1 MSTVT
6 SRPALPGRNMSASQ
20 QASPL
25 TPHTP
30 SFTGDEPDPLL
41 ELLCNADNG
50 LDTMLERAKQTV
62 FSCKDM
68 LTFLRKRAAI
78 EEEYGRAM
86 LKLISTSRETTERP
100 DRKQHSYGE
109 AMQSVFKVHE
119 TIGQNH
125 VKLSSTISDIAEG
138 LQSLL
143 KDTDRARKS
152 LREMGLK
159 FYRGLL
165 EAEASVDKA
174 RSKYDACCEEWE
186 RTLAQR
192 NGEVLSPVRKP
203 GSSNP
208 LSRFKQRTPHSL
220 NRSEE
225 DARIRVDAANDNYKA
240 QLALANAVRHDYY
253 HSNMPLVLQALLEAL
268 EECDYGMQYYLAKY
282 AFNTES
288 LQLLDATAVSPSD
301 RKAIGLRS
309 QVDTIN
315 HQKDLQAY
323 IMKFHAK
330 DIGRKRREDIP
341 YEEYPFSE
349 QARSIVNPRP
359 IFGVDLALQLKRDNM
374 DIPPILSKCATSIE
388 KHGIKS
394 EGIYRISGPVSQLR
408 QLKAAF
414 DKDNELVLLGEKEP
428 LYDIHAIAGVL
439 KQYLRELPEPLLTRA
454 LSEEF
459 IQAAGEENTKRLGE
473 CVKKMPVSNMKVLNY
488 LIAHLCRI
496 RDYEALNRMGAN
508 NLSIIFGPTVTC
520 GNESL
525 NPMVDMARRC
535 KVIE

>member
-1 MSTVT
+1 MSTVA
-6 SRPALPGRNMSASQ
+6 SRPNLPGRALQ
-20 QASPL
+20 TPV

-30 SFTGDEPDPLL
+30 GFSTEEQDPLL
-41 ELLCNADNG
+41 KLLCHADNG

-62 FSCKDM
+62 FSCKD
-68 LTFLRKRAAI
+68 LLIFLRKRAAI

-86 LKLISTSRETTERP
+86 LKLVVAARN
-100 DRKQHSYGE
+100 D
-109 AMQSVFKVHE
+109 
-119 TIGQNH
+119 IGQNH
-125 VKLSSTISDIAEG
+125 IKLSSTIGDIAEG

-165 EAEASVDKA
+165 EAETSVDKA
-174 RSKYDACCEEWE
+174 RSKYDSSCEEWE
-186 RTLAQR
+186 RTLIQQR
-192 NGEVLSPVRKP
+192 NGEVLSPGRKP
-203 GSSNP
+203 ASNP

-220 NRSEE
+220 NRNEE
-225 DARIRVDAANDNYKA
+225 DARVRVDSANDNYKA
-240 QLALANAVRHDYY
+240 QLALANAVRHDYF

-301 RKAIGLRS
+301 RKVIGLRA
-309 QVDTIN
+309 QVDQIN

-323 IMKFHAK
+323 IMKFHAR
-330 DIGRKRREDIP
+330 DVGVKRREDIP
-341 YEEYPFSE
+341 YEEYPFSD

-359 IFGVDLALQLKRDNM
+359 IFGVDLATQLKRDNM
-374 DIPPILSKCATSIE
+374 DIPPIISKCAASIE

-414 DKDNELVLLGEKEP
+414 DKDNELVVLGEKDP
-428 LYDIHAIAGVL
+428 LYDINAIAGVL
-439 KQYLRELPEPLLTRA
+439 KQYLRELPEPLLTRS

-459 IQAAGEENTKRLGE
+459 IQAAAADDTKSLAA
-473 CVKKMPVSNMKVLNY
+473 CVKRMPIANAKVLNF
-488 LIAHLCRI
+488 LIAHLCRV

-508 NLSIIFGPTVTC
+508 NISIIFGPTITC
-520 GNESL
+520 GDESL

-535 KVIE
+535 KVIEMMIIYRTAIFTGENNIF

>member
-1 MSTVT
+1 
-6 SRPALPGRNMSASQ
+6 
-20 QASPL
+20 
-25 TPHTP
+25 
-30 SFTGDEPDPLL
+30 
-41 ELLCNADNG
+41 
-50 LDTMLERAKQTV
+50 
-62 FSCKDM
+62 
-68 LTFLRKRAAI
+68 
-78 EEEYGRAM
+78 
-86 LKLISTSRETTERP
+86 
-100 DRKQHSYGE
+100 
-109 AMQSVFKVHE
+109 
-119 TIGQNH
+119 
-125 VKLSSTISDIAEG
+125 
-138 LQSLL
+138 
-143 KDTDRARKS
+143 
-152 LREMGLK
+152 
-159 FYRGLL
+159 
-165 EAEASVDKA
+165 
-174 RSKYDACCEEWE
+174 WE

-192 NGEVLSPVRKP
+192 NGEVLSPGRKP

-225 DARIRVDAANDNYKA
+225 EARVRVDTANDNYKA

-253 HSNMPLVLQALLEAL
+253 HSNMPLALLESL

-301 RKAIGLRS
+301 RKGMGLRN
-309 QVDTIN
+309 QVDKIN
-315 HQKDLQAY
+315 HQKDLQAFV
-323 IMKFHAK
+323 MKFHAN
-330 DIGRKRREDIP
+330 DLGRKRREDIP

-359 IFGVDLALQLKRDNM
+359 IFGVDLAAQLKRDNM

-414 DKDNELVLLGEKEP
+414 DKDNELVVLGEREP

-454 LSEEF
+454 LNDEF
-459 IQAAGEENTKRLGE
+459 IEAAAKEDTKGLAE
-473 CVKKMPVSNMKVLNY
+473 CVKKMPAPNRNVLNY
-488 LIAHLCRI
+488 LMAHLCRI

-508 NLSIIFGPTVTC
+508 NLSIIFGPTITC
-520 GNESL
+520 SDDAL

-535 KVIE
+535 KVVEMMIIYRSAIFTGEHAIF

>member
-1 MSTVT
+1 
-6 SRPALPGRNMSASQ
+6 
-20 QASPL
+20 
-25 TPHTP
+25 
-30 SFTGDEPDPLL
+30 
-41 ELLCNADNG
+41 
-50 LDTMLERAKQTV
+50 MLIAHLSVHCLQ
-62 FSCKDM
+62 DM
-68 LTFLRKRAAI
+68 LTFFRKRAAI
-78 EEEYGRAM
+78 EEEYGRSM
-86 LKLISTSRETTERP
+86 LKLVATSRETVERP
-100 DRKQHSYGE
+100 DRKQYSYGE
-109 AMQSVFKVHE
+109 AMQSVYKIHE
-119 TIGQNH
+119 TIGHNH
-125 VKLSSTISDIAEG
+125 VKLAATISDIAEG

-174 RSKYDACCEEWE
+174 RSKYDGCCEEWE

-192 NGEVLSPVRKP
+192 NGEVLSPGRKP

-225 DARIRVDAANDNYKA
+225 EARVRVDTANDNYKA

-253 HSNMPLVLQALLEAL
+253 HSNMPLVLQASSSL

-301 RKAIGLRS
+301 RKAGMGLRN
-309 QVDTIN
+309 QVDKIN
-315 HQKDLQAY
+315 HQKDLQAFV
-323 IMKFHAK
+323 MKFHAN
-330 DIGRKRREDIP
+330 DLGRKRREDIP

-359 IFGVDLALQLKRDNM
+359 IFGVDLAAQLKRDNM

-394 EGIYRISGPVSQLR
+394 EGIYRISGQVSQLR

-414 DKDNELVLLGEKEP
+414 DKG
-428 LYDIHAIAGVL
+428 
-439 KQYLRELPEPLLTRA
+439 
-454 LSEEF
+454 
-459 IQAAGEENTKRLGE
+459 
-473 CVKKMPVSNMKVLNY
+473 MPV
-488 LIAHLCRI
+488 A
-496 RDYEALNRMGAN
+496 A
-508 NLSIIFGPTVTC
+508 
-520 GNESL
+520 
-525 NPMVDMARRC
+525 
-535 KVIE
+535 